1 MTEFSLFATIT
12 PKPAHYHDAL
22 TALQGIIQQTRAE
35 AGCLRFELNTDQ
47 GHDTN
52 LYLVEHW
59 ASPQALDDHYA
70 QPYSVD
76 VFNAYHGWLA
86 KPPHIVKMD
95 RNI

>member
-12 PKPAHYHDAL
+12 PKPEHYHDAL

-35 AGCLRFELNTDQ
+35 TGCLRFELNTDQ

-59 ASPQALDDHYA
+59 TSPQALDDHYA
-70 QPYSVD
+70 QPYTVA
-76 VFNAYHGWLA
+76 VFNAYQNWLA
-86 KPPHIVKMD
+86 GAPQIVKMD
-95 RNI
+95 RNT